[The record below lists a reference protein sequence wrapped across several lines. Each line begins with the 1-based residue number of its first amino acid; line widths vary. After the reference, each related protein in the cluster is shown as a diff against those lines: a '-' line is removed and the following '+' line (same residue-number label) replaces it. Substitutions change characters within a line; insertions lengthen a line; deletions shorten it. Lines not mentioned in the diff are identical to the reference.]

1 MDNKDVIAFGD
12 GLNDVDMLEK
22 CGVGVAMKNA
32 LPDVKKKAD
41 FITDKNNWEDGI
53 IEFLGK
59 YL

>member
-1 MDNKDVIAFGD
+1 
-12 GLNDVDMLEK
+12 
-22 CGVGVAMKNA
+22 MKNA

-41 FITDKNNWEDGI
+41 FITDKSNWEDGI